1 MSVAP
6 RGGLAVLHRNLE
18 GVAKGQRMV
27 IYSILLQF
35 VAIGLLFLVS
45 SAPTLAGAIFLLT
58 LPPMLYFSIYG
69 TYKLAKELYDS
80 AGVAIIMLLLSF
92 ILGFLL
98 LLYLSAKANQRFRE
112 AGIKVGLLGV
122 PASAFE

>member
-1 MSVAP
+1 
-6 RGGLAVLHRNLE
+6 
-18 GVAKGQRMV
+18 MV
-27 IYSILLQF
+27 IYSIVLQLG
-35 VAIGLLFLVS
+35 AIGLVLGAS
-45 SAPTLAGAIFLLT
+45 KAPTIAGGLFLLT
-58 LPPMLYFSIYG
+58 LIPMLYFSIYG

-80 AGVAIIMLLLSF
+80 VGMAIVMLLLSF

-122 PASAFE
+122 PAPEFD